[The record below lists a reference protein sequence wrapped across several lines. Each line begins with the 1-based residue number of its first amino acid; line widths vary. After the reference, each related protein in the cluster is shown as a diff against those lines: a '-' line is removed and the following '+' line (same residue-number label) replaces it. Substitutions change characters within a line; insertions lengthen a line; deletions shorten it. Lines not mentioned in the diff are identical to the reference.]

1 MKETYYVGENIT
13 IKVDIN
19 NPSNVLC
26 AMWQRVT
33 TDGTEFESINI
44 NLPKYNGT
52 KNTPEEHVLCI
63 NDCEESDMDLGP
75 YFLLAMCK
83 DNKQIKSEHIHLN
96 IARGNLTLIHS
107 ESTVSRFS
115 LFVG

>member
-96 IARGNLTLIHS
+96 IAKGNLTFI
-107 ESTVSRFS
+107 FS
-115 LFVG
+115 YNIVF